1 MARMCLKGMHFKAL
15 IIFSMIN
22 LFFINAVLASESLNK
37 KKQNVPPLFTWTGLY
52 VGFNTGYTWTASAPL
67 NIATYNLYDAFTG
80 FGNASSLGGTGTI
93 NGQLNGFLSGAQ
105 LGYNWQFSEKFI
117 VGMEADLQGA
127 GVRGGGGFGT
137 IISTIN
143 GSAVTSVRVRRNLE
157 YLSTI
162 RGRFG
167 YAVTPRFMAY
177 VTGGLALGGINAAGT
192 VRQNLTYVYSPYLGD
207 PAKVDFYQNRT
218 GWTVGAGGEYALTS
232 NTSVKLQYSY
242 FDLGD
247 VSLSTSSF
255 SPLYFTNLL
264 ANNAVSLV
272 DTSTLSTKYNGH
284 YLQAGLNYRFD
295 ATIPD
300 PSQSAQRPVFSK
312 AQYELIEKTTSQN
325 QSIKIIP
332 YLWALNTNGNLV
344 INDKSLGNDTSI
356 IDAITKSS
364 SFPLAFM
371 GRAEITKGPFWAYSD
386 FAFAQL
392 RFSDSILIT
401 RQPVVDI
408 ALATSLSGHLRQTLG
423 IGEGGI
429 GYEVAKWK
437 LLNST
442 NSYTSVDGYIGARYG
457 YIGLNLTAGAVAAA
471 NSQLLNVQ
479 KIGAG
484 TVEITNKIQWLD
496 PLVGLRMRH
505 SVSAGQ
511 NFELRGDI
519 GGFGVGTKFTWQTVG
534 AYVPEI
540 DYDGWKIGG
549 LIGYRALSI
558 DYSNW
563 ENGKQNAF
571 NAILHGPIV
580 GVSLKI

>member
-1 MARMCLKGMHFKAL
+1 MRGPCFKAHL
-15 IIFSMIN
+15 TVLMFN
-22 LFFINAVLASESLNK
+22 LFFINTVLAGEFPNK
-37 KKQNVPPLFTWTGLY
+37 KQQTDPALLTWTGLY
-52 VGFNTGYTWTASAPL
+52 IGFNTGYTWTASTPL
-67 NIATYNLYDAFTG
+67 NIATYNLYDASKD
-80 FGNASSLGGTGTI
+80 FGNASALGGTGTI
-93 NGQLNGFLSGAQ
+93 NGQLNGFLSGGQ
-105 LGYNWQFSEKFI
+105 LGYNWQFSDKFI
-117 VGMEADLQGA
+117 AGLEADLQGA

-137 IISTIN
+137 IVPATN
-143 GSAVTSVRVRRNLE
+143 GSAVTSVKAHRNLE

-162 RGRFG
+162 RGRLG
-167 YAVTPRFMAY
+167 YLVTPKFMAY
-177 VTGGLALGGINAAGT
+177 ITGGLALGGVDAAST
-192 VRQNLTYVYSPYLGD
+192 VRQNLAYAYSTYLEE
-207 PAKVDFYQNRT
+207 PAKADFYQNRT
-218 GWTVGAGGEYALTS
+218 GWTVGAGGEYGLTS
-232 NTSVKLQYSY
+232 NISIKLQYSF
-242 FDLGD
+242 FDLGNI
-247 VSLSTSSF
+247 SLTNSSF
-255 SPLYFTNLL
+255 TPLYFTNLL
-264 ANNAVSLV
+264 ANKAVSLV
-272 DTSTLSTKYNGH
+272 DTSILSTKYNGH

-295 ATIPD
+295 ATVPTV
-300 PSQSAQRPVFSK
+300 SQSAQNPLFSK
-312 AQYELIEKTTSQN
+312 PQYEIAEKTISQN
-325 QSIKIIP
+325 LSLKITP

-356 IDAITKSS
+356 IDAIAKSS

-371 GRAEITKGPFWAYSD
+371 GRTEITKGPFWAYGD

-401 RQPVVDI
+401 RQPVADI

-423 IGEGGI
+423 IGEGGV

-437 LLNST
+437 LLNTT
-442 NSYTSVDGYIGARYG
+442 NSYAAVDGYIGARYG
-457 YIGLNLTAGAVAAA
+457 YIGLNLTAGAIAVA

-484 TVEITNKIQWLD
+484 TIETTNKMQWLD
-496 PLVGLRMRH
+496 PLVGLRMRY
-505 SVSAGQ
+505 SVSPGQ

-540 DYDGWKIGG
+540 DYRGWKIGG

-563 ENGKQNAF
+563 GYGKQNGF
-571 NAILHGPIV
+571 DAILHGPIV